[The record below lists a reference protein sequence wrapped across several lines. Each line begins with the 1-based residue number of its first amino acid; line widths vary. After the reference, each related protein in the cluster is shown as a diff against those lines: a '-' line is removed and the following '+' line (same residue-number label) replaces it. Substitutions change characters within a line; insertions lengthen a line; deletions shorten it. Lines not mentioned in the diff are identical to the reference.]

1 MSNNSSE
8 EYAQSAL
15 KRFFDTATE
24 NITMSATITRALADK
39 VSKETIN
46 TKVNNQFNSIQV
58 SMYKINPKFNEKSKH
73 YDIIKKD
80 ILDVLTEYE
89 ASLTE
94 YSDYFD
100 NQIED
105 LILKRVE
112 LETHLIG
119 KVFREENFKSAEN
132 TKEKE
137 KETDKLKNTLGE
149 TNRKFFEIFSN
160 KKKENNINI
169 QDMRKLEDSLD
180 LEQEQIQKLNK
191 VVEKIQEKNR
201 TNMSEIAGI
210 EKDLKNVN
218 KQIRELGEK
227 KRLLLEEAMETR
239 DKWISITIKKPHA
252 FSKITRFFSS
262 KFNTPKMVTKTIIEP
277 LRIRISEF
285 RTNELS
291 EIKLA

>member
-218 KQIRELGEK
+218 KQIRELEEK

-291 EIKLA
+291 EIKPA